1 MKLRAI
7 FLSFCGL
14 LFAATFFGQAPA
26 TQPAAPAKPA
36 ATPRPARIP
45 GTGTVTG
52 TVADDTGGVIP
63 NATVTLTDG
72 NGQTRSVKTQGDGSY
87 TFDNVQPGTYTVSA
101 DFAGLTQTGAVL
113 AQVEASKAAAG
124 NIVMKVQMQKQEVT
138 VQAETTTAVSV
149 DPSQNVGAL
158 VLKKEDLD
166 ALPDDPDD
174 LQQDL
179 QALAGPSAGPS
190 GGQIYIDGFTG
201 GRLPP
206 KDSIREIRINQNPF
220 SAEYDRVGYGRIE
233 IFTKPGSD
241 KLHGQGLYTTSDGIW
256 DARNPFLP
264 AGAPFRTQIASG
276 NVSGPLSKKA
286 SFFFDVERRW
296 INDNGIINAEVL
308 APTYPFGT
316 SSLQEFYPTPQ
327 RRTTMSPRIDY
338 QLTPNNTLSVR
349 YSYLENLQSLAG
361 IGQFDLPN
369 NGYKSVE
376 RQQSAVVTETAVLG
390 PKVVNETRFMFVND
404 RTNSDQLSDLP
415 PLSVSTAFLTGSA
428 NVGDSYLI
436 NNTYEVQNYTSIS
449 AGAHSLKFGIRL
461 RGGQLFDRSQ
471 NGFLPAYNY
480 AGDEDAPVLDAN
492 LQPTGAVAPLTPIQQ
507 YQELL
512 LLQNAGASISTIV
525 ADGAGPSQVILKA
538 GQPYVQV
545 NQWDWGPYIQDDWR
559 VKPNLTISLGARY
572 EGQTNIHDKNDWA
585 PRIGYAWS
593 PGSAGASG
601 RPKTVFRGGFGIFYD
616 RFQDTNVL
624 NTLLYNGKLQTT
636 YTLQDAAF
644 LPPTS
649 LYPNPILPSPG
660 DLIASNATTIYQID
674 GNLHAPYVIQTA
686 VGIER
691 QLAKNTTLAVNYR
704 NSRGVHELRT
714 VDINAPNP
722 NAGGAT
728 LYGPPSLQLFN
739 YESTGFFRQNQLI
752 TNFNS
757 RVGSWLTLF
766 SFYMFAHAESNTDG
780 LGTIPLNQWNF
791 SGEMGRSSLDIHHNL
806 FVGGTISSD
815 FPANH
820 VKWLKGLRLAPFIT
834 AHSGAPF
841 NITIGTINPVTGLL
855 SARPG
860 LATAPGPG
868 IISTPYGL
876 LDTNPEVGETIIPR
890 NDGNGP
896 AQVSFNLRLSRT
908 WGFGTTKFAGA
919 AGGSRASQGGGPG
932 GGGPR
937 GGGGGGGPRGMGG
950 IFGDSTTEH
959 RYNLTLSVNARN
971 AFNHVNLGT
980 PIGTLLSPRFDESI
994 GIAGGFGAEQQ
1005 SSENRRIDLQLR
1017 FQF

>member
-7 FLSFCGL
+7 LIGL
-14 LFAATFFGQAPA
+14 CSLMFAAGIFGQSPAAPPPAPA
-26 TQPAAPAKPA
+26 TAAPATPA
-36 ATPRPARIP
+36 PTQRPARAA
-45 GTGTVTG
+45 GAGTVTG
-52 TVADDTGGVIP
+52 TVTDDTGGVIP
-63 NATVTLTDG
+63 NATVTLTDS
-72 NGQTRSVKTQGDGSY
+72 NGQTQIVKTQGDGTY
-87 TFDNVQPGTYTVSA
+87 TFTKVAAGTYSVSA
-101 DFAGLTQTGAVL
+101 DFTGLTQAGAVL
-113 AQVEASKAAAG
+113 VQVAGTKPATG
-124 NIVMKVQMQKQEVT
+124 NIVMNVQMQKQEVT
-138 VQAETTTAVSV
+138 VQGETNTTVSV

-166 ALPDDPDD
+166 SLPDDPDD
-174 LQQDL
+174 LEQDL

-206 KDSIREIRINQNPF
+206 KESIREIRINQNPF
-220 SAEYDRVGYGRIE
+220 SAEYDRLGFGRIE

-241 KLHGQGLYTTSDGIW
+241 KFHGQGLYSTSDDIW

-264 AGAPFRTQIASG
+264 VSPPFRTQLASG
-276 NVSGPLSKKA
+276 NVSGPINKKA
-286 SFFFDVERRW
+286 SFFFDIERRW
-296 INDNGIINAEVL
+296 IDDNGIINAEVL
-308 APTYPFGT
+308 EPTYPFGT

-327 RRTTMSPRIDY
+327 RRTTLSPRIDY
-338 QLTPNNTLSVR
+338 QLNSNNTLSVR

-376 RQQSAVVTETAVLG
+376 RQQSAIVTETAVLG

-404 RTNSDQLSDLP
+404 RTNNNQVSDLAP
-415 PLSVSTAFLTGSA
+415 VSVSTAFLTGSA

-436 NNTYEVQNYTSIS
+436 NNTYELQNYTSIS

-480 AGDEDAPVLDAN
+480 AGDDDAPVLGTD
-492 LQPTGAVAPLTPIQQ
+492 LVPTGALAPLTPIDQ
-507 YQELL
+507 YQRLL
-512 LLQNAGASISTIV
+512 LLQAAGASISTIV
-525 ADGAGPSQVILKA
+525 ADGAAPSQVVLKA
-538 GQPYVQV
+538 GQPYVQL

-601 RPKTVFRGGFGIFYD
+601 RSKTVFRGGFGIFYD

-636 YTLQDAAF
+636 YTLQDPAF

-649 LYPNPILPSPG
+649 LYPNPILPTPA
-660 DLIASNATTIYQID
+660 DLTASNATTIYQID
-674 GNLHAPYVIQTA
+674 ANFHTDYVIQTA
-686 VGIER
+686 VGVER
-691 QLAKNTTLAVNYR
+691 QLAKSTTLAVNYT
-704 NSRGVHELRT
+704 NSRGVHEPRT
-714 VDINAPNP
+714 VDINAPDP

-739 YESTGFFRQNQLI
+739 YESTGFFRQNQII
-752 TNFNS
+752 TNINS

-766 SFYMFAHAESNTDG
+766 SFYSFAHAESNTDG
-780 LGTIPLNQWNF
+780 LSTIPLNQWDFN
-791 SGEMGRSSLDIHHNL
+791 GEMGRSSLDIHHRL

-815 FPANH
+815 FPSNH
-820 VKWLKGLRLAPFIT
+820 VKWLKGFRLAPFIT
-834 AHSGAPF
+834 ARSGSPF
-841 NITIGTINPVTGLL
+841 NITIGTIDPVTGLAT
-855 SARPG
+855 ARPA
-860 LATAPGPG
+860 LVTAMGPG
-868 IISTPYGL
+868 VVSTPYGL
-876 LDTNPEVGETIIPR
+876 LSTIPQVGETIIPR

-896 AQVSFNLRLSRT
+896 GQISFNFRLSRT
-908 WGFGTTKFAGA
+908 WGFGTTKFAGVT
-919 AGGSRASQGGGPG
+919 GGSRASQGGGG
-932 GGGPR
+932 RGP
-937 GGGGGGGPRGMGG
+937 GGGGPRGMGG
-950 IFGDSTTEH
+950 IFGDSATEH
-959 RYNLTLSVNARN
+959 RYNLTFSINDRN
-971 AFNHVNLGT
+971 AFNHVNLLN
-980 PIGTLLSPRFDESI
+980 PIGTLLSPRFDEST
-994 GIAGGFGAEQQ
+994 GIAGGFGAESQ

-1017 FQF
+1017 FTF